1 VTQQIHDDLIMS
13 LAVHHDDIAK
23 PANQLEAKPL
33 IDADR
38 PSIVSVDFHFDA
50 VKAPEEEAV
59 FALENDAM
67 KHCHA
72 LVVAAA
78 VALTA
83 LPASAQTYPSKPIK
97 IMVSTS
103 AGGATDIMARILGH
117 HITIRTG
124 QPHVIDNR
132 AGASGNLAMEAVAR
146 AAPDGYTLGFANT
159 GNITI
164 NPYLFKSMTFDPLN
178 DLIPVGPIGTV
189 PLFLVI
195 NSKVPAKTLA
205 EFIAYAKANPDKVS
219 YAGAGVGTTPDLT
232 GGEFARRA
240 GLDKL
245 VVVPFRGTA
254 PATAAVI
261 GGEVE
266 VTFVS
271 MGPHIEFVR
280 NGTLRVLAA
289 ATPSRRPYVPDVP
302 TFAEAGFPA
311 FEMSTWFSLFAPKG
325 TPKEIVDQLNLYT
338 REVQAEPEARKR
350 LEATF
355 IDPLALTQGDFA
367 ALVKADA
374 VKYERIVRE
383 QGIKLE

>member
-1 VTQQIHDDLIMS
+1 
-13 LAVHHDDIAK
+13 
-23 PANQLEAKPL
+23 
-33 IDADR
+33 
-38 PSIVSVDFHFDA
+38 
-50 VKAPEEEAV
+50 
-59 FALENDAM
+59 M
-67 KHCHA
+67 KHVRPA
-72 LVVAAA
+72 LAAA
-78 VALTA
+78 VIVGLSA
-83 LPASAQTYPSKPIK
+83 LPAWAQSYPTKPIK
-97 IMVSTS
+97 IVVSTS
-103 AGGATDIMARILGH
+103 AGRAAHIMARVLGH
-117 HITIRTG
+117 HITTKTG
-124 QPHVIDNR
+124 QPHVVDNR

-164 NPYLFKSMTFDPLN
+164 NPYLFKSMSFDPLN
-178 DLIPVGPIGTV
+178 DLIPVGPVGTV

-261 GGEVE
+261 GGEVQ

-289 ATPSRRPYVPDVP
+289 ATPTRRPYVPNVP
-302 TFAEAGFPA
+302 TFTEEGFA
-311 FEMSTWFSLFAPKG
+311 NFEMATWFALFAPKG
-325 TPKEIVDQLNLYT
+325 TPKETVAELNRYT
-338 REVQAEPEARKR
+338 RAVQQDPAAKKR
-350 LEATF
+350 LDASF
-355 IDPLALTQGDFA
+355 IDPLIETQSEFA
-367 ALVKADA
+367 AT
-374 VKYERIVRE
+374 
-383 QGIKLE
+383 

>member
-1 VTQQIHDDLIMS
+1 
-13 LAVHHDDIAK
+13 
-23 PANQLEAKPL
+23 
-33 IDADR
+33 
-38 PSIVSVDFHFDA
+38 
-50 VKAPEEEAV
+50 
-59 FALENDAM
+59 M
-67 KHCHA
+67 KHVRPA
-72 LVVAAA
+72 LAAA
-78 VALTA
+78 VIVGLSS
-83 LPASAQTYPSKPIK
+83 LPAWAQSYPAKPIK
-97 IMVSTS
+97 IVVSTS
-103 AGGATDIMARILGH
+103 PGGATDIMARILGQ
-117 HITIRTG
+117 HITAKTG

-132 AGASGNLAMEAVAR
+132 AGASGNLAMEAVVK

-164 NPYLFKSMTFDPLN
+164 NPYLFKAMSFDPLS
-178 DLIPVGPIGTV
+178 DLIPVGPVGTV
-189 PLFLVI
+189 PLFLTI

-205 EFIAYAKANPDKVS
+205 EFVAYAKANPDKVS

-240 GLDKL
+240 GLNL

-261 GGEVE
+261 GGDVQ

-289 ATPSRRPYVPDVP
+289 ATPTRRPYVPEVP
-302 TFAEAGFPA
+302 TFAEEGFPA
-311 FEMSTWFSLFAPKG
+311 FEMSTWFSLFTPKG

-355 IDPLALTQGDFA
+355 IDPLALTQSEFA

>member
-1 VTQQIHDDLIMS
+1 
-13 LAVHHDDIAK
+13 
-23 PANQLEAKPL
+23 
-33 IDADR
+33 
-38 PSIVSVDFHFDA
+38 
-50 VKAPEEEAV
+50 
-59 FALENDAM
+59 M
-67 KHCHA
+67 KHSCALACA

-78 VALTA
+78 VAMSA
-83 LPASAQTYPSKPIK
+83 LPALSQNYPSKPIK
-97 IMVSTS
+97 IVVSTS

-117 HITIRTG
+117 HITEKTG

-132 AGASGNLAMEAVAR
+132 AGASGNLAMEAVAK

-178 DLIPVGPIGTV
+178 DLIPVGPVGTV

-232 GGEFARRA
+232 GVEFAHRA

-261 GGEVE
+261 GGEVQ

-271 MGPHIEFVR
+271 MGPHIEFVH

-289 ATPSRRPYVPDVP
+289 ATPTRRPYVPDVP
-302 TFAEAGFPA
+302 TFAEEGFPA

-355 IDPLALTQGDFA
+355 IDRLALTQSEFS

-374 VKYERIVRE
+374 GKYERIVRE